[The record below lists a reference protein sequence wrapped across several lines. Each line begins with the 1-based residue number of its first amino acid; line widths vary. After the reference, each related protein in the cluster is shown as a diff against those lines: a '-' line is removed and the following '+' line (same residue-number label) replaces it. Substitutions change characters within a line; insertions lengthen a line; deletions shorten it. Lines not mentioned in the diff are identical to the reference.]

1 MFGFALH
8 VFFALFLQQSS
19 RRSSQFMPA
28 TPRPISGTT
37 ISKTTRP
44 TLDTGLG
51 DSIGTAAEEFVL
63 LGTADKI
70 PPMSTENNGV
80 GATGNNNSALAMAL
94 ADRRRRTSLVLQ
106 RRTATTTTTGM
117 GAVVGEGEGGGIAA
131 RTSSISGGGT
141 FGGSVFNSD
150 CQMDEK

>member
-1 MFGFALH
+1 
-8 VFFALFLQQSS
+8 
-19 RRSSQFMPA
+19 MPA

-70 PPMSTENNGV
+70 PPITTENNGV
-80 GATGNNNSALAMAL
+80 GATGNNSALAMAL

-106 RRTATTTTTGM
+106 RRTATATTTAM
-117 GAVVGEGEGGGIAA
+117 GTVVGEGDGGGISA
-131 RTSSISGGGT
+131 RTSSISGGT
-141 FGGSVFNSD
+141 FGGSVFYLEILMD
-150 CQMDEK
+150 CQMANKNFFCPTNYFDGMPIKFRYL